1 MRRTLVAATIAA
13 LSCPAVAETID
24 VKYAG
29 QVDLGSYVCQPITRS
44 SLVNRVCYDVGALLM
59 IVLLRSTYYA
69 YCDVPEDLVARF
81 YAANSMGRFYNQEI
95 KSDAVGGRYACND

>member
-1 MRRTLVAATIAA
+1 MRVIIAA
-13 LSCPAVAETID
+13 VFALLASPALAETVD

-29 QVDLGSYVCQPITRS
+29 SVDLGSYECQPITRS
-44 SLVNRVCYDVGALLM
+44 SLVNRVCYDAGALSM

-69 YCDVPEDLVARF
+69 YCDVPANLVAEF
-81 YAANSMGRFYNQEI
+81 YAAKSMGRFYNQQI